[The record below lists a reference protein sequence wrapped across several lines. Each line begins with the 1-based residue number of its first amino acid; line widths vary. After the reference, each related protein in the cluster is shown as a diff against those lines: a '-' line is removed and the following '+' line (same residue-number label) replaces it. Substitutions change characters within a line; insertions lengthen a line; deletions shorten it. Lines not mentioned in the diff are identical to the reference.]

1 MKKLLLIVTVLTLA
15 QPSLCFETNSQSS
28 FGYNPYTDKGWD
40 DDDVAYFNLYK
51 TSFEHKKMGVLYSF
65 MQLRDMKIRFVGSY
79 GTSPWITPGGK
90 SYMRELFIYSR
101 DLQMLSKGMPYR
113 IIIVTLDFNDN
124 DTSVD
129 DKEFWR
135 SMDDDKDEIEQ
146 FIEKTKNLV
155 IKSCVLELMTW
166 QFDE

>member
-40 DDDVAYFNLYK
+40 DDDVACFNLYK
-51 TSFEHKKMGVLYSF
+51 TSFEHKKMIVLYSF
-65 MQLRDMKIRFVGSY
+65 MQLRDMKIMFVGSH

-90 SYMRELFIYSR
+90 SYMRHLYLYSR
-101 DLQMLSKGMPYR
+101 DLHTLSEGMPYIR
-113 IIIVTLDFNDN
+113 ILITLDFNDN

-129 DKEFWR
+129 DNEFWR
-135 SMDDDKDEIEQ
+135 SMDEDKDEIEQ
-146 FIEKTKNLV
+146 FVQKTKDMV
-155 IKSCVLELMTW
+155 IKECEIEYRHWPSRK
-166 QFDE
+166 